1 MNYSIF
7 FLLVG
12 IIILGLILI
21 SFVFISSNKK
31 GIHKLD
37 VEKYRVKYLEIENN
51 LKKDDDLSYHMTII
65 NADKLLDQALKD
77 IGFSGSTMAE
87 RLKSANLKFKNNNKV
102 WNVHKLR
109 NRIVHEQNV
118 VLTYRDCEI
127 ALLSFKEAL
136 KDLGAI

>member
-1 MNYSIF
+1 MNYLIC

-12 IIILGLILI
+12 IIIFGLLLFVLI
-21 SFVFISSNKK
+21 SFNKK

-77 IGFSGSTMAE
+77 IGFLGSTMGE
-87 RLKSANLKFKNNNKV
+87 RLKSASSKFKNNNKV
-102 WNVHKLR
+102 WGAHKLR

-118 VLTYRDCEI
+118 VLTYRDCRI
-127 ALLSFKEAL
+127 ALLGFKEAL